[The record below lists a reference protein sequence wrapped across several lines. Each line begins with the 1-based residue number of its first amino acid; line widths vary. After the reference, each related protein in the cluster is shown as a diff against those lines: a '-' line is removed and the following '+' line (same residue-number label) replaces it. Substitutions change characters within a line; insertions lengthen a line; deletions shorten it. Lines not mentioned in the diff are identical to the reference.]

1 MKKTYEF
8 DSDYILEILE
18 EVADELTEELGNN
31 IPDNMQFQF
40 AKLLAVRN
48 TIENINTE
56 NILKKD

>member
-40 AKLLAVRN
+40 AKLIAVRN